1 MAIVLLAPAAQ
12 PSWLEPQKPQ
22 RPRQSDYRKMAKG
35 LAEKS
40 DDLLDRFAKGDIDAR
55 QWSEDFYNLIKG
67 GHREAWR
74 LGRQRAGDFTG
85 NTIEDALIGRSVAD
99 GQSDYIHGFAERLAS
114 GRYGEGEEFN
124 HTLAR
129 SHANLYLKQ
138 TRGTANEA
146 FTQSS
151 PDDAEFDWVLGATEK
166 HCTDCPT
173 YAEMNPWRKDEIVTN
188 PGQGE
193 TPCLSNCLCH
203 WQRDDG
209 IASFKPV
216 DLN

>member
-1 MAIVLLAPAAQ
+1 MAIVLHAPAAQ
-12 PSWLEPQKPQ
+12 PSWLEPSKPQ
-22 RPRQSDYRKMAKG
+22 RPRQTDFRKMVKG
-35 LAEKS
+35 LGESS
-40 DDLLDRFAKGDIDAR
+40 DDLLDRFAKGDTDAR
-55 QWSEDFYNLIKG
+55 QWSEDFYKLVRQ

-85 NTIEDALIGRSVAD
+85 NSITDALIGRSVAD
-99 GQSDYIHGFAERLAS
+99 GQADYIHGFADRLAS
-114 GRYGEGEEFN
+114 GFYGEGDEFKT
-124 HTLAR
+124 TLAR

-146 FTQSS
+146 FTESS
-151 PDDAEFDWVLGATEK
+151 PDEAEFDWTLGGAEK
-166 HCTDCPT
+166 HCSECPY
-173 YAEMNPWRKDEIVTN
+173 YASLNPWKKDEIVTN

-203 WQRDDG
+203 WVRNDG